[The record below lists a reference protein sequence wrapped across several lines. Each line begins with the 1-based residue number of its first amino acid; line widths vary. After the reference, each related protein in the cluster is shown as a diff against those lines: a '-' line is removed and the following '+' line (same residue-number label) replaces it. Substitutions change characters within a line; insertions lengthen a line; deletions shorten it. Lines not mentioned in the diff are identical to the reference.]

1 MVFKSTAYG
10 ALIGVGALLFSAT
23 PTALGASLLTPYN
36 VFVSGNFS
44 DANRGTGG
52 GVGGGLAVGG
62 VATLGNTAAN
72 SIAIASNLLGEPLT
86 AFPSSTTFIAAGGV
100 TGRGTL
106 DTGDYYFTGTD
117 THFVNDGTGTKDTS
131 DPVNFATS
139 MAQFT
144 TLSTTWSGDA
154 ATAGD
159 SCTTAGTVTTCTV
172 TKAGMNI
179 IDVAD
184 SAVASGYT
192 VHITGVSSADWV
204 IINVA
209 GTTDTLSGTITI
221 DGYAPSGNTTNA
233 VAEDVLFNFYQATA
247 ITLGGSAMGSVLAPT
262 AAVTGDGG
270 QFDGSLVAA
279 SFTRNGTNGTY
290 FYNYYFQGGQTPEP
304 LPVAGIGAGLIVLG
318 LFRKRHR
325 V

>member
-1 MVFKSTAYG
+1 MTLKSIAYG
-10 ALIGVGALLFSAT
+10 ALVGVGALLFTST
-23 PTALGASLLTPYN
+23 STAFGASLLTPYN

-44 DANRGTGG
+44 DADRGTGG

-62 VATLGNTAAN
+62 VATLGGSAAT
-72 SIAIASNLLGEPLT
+72 SIAIASNLLGESLT

-106 DTGDYYFTGTD
+106 DTGNYYFTGTD
-117 THFVNDGTGTKDTS
+117 NNFTNSGTGTKDAS
-131 DPVNFATS
+131 DPVNFTTS

-144 TLSTTWSGDA
+144 TLSTTWSTDA
-154 ATAGD
+154 ATSGD

-172 TKAGMNI
+172 TQAGMNI
-179 IDVAD
+179 INVAD

-209 GTTDTLSGTITI
+209 GTTDTLSGTITS
-221 DGYAPSGNTTNA
+221 DGYAPAGNATNA

-247 ITLGGSAMGSVLAPT
+247 VTLGGSVMGSVLAPT

-279 SFTRNGTNGTY
+279 SFTRNATNGTY

-304 LPVAGIGAGLIVLG
+304 APVACVGVGLIALALLTRRHLG
-318 LFRKRHR
+318 
-325 V
+325 